1 MRLDLEQ
8 MVERLATVRRSWLI
22 ATARRAGAGADAE
35 DAVQDVLARL
45 AAGSALPR
53 DERQALAYAATA
65 VRRRALDLA
74 ATSTSS
80 APRPVAD
87 EEHGPAEDH
96 ERRRALRAFTQA
108 LDALPERPR
117 AVLVLD
123 AAGWSRTQIARRL
136 EVSERVV
143 KRVLA
148 EHRSAVVATATAAVD
163 GADCTRLSATLA
175 TYAAGVGRPR
185 FEGPVVRHLEVCD
198 ACRLALVRARALRA
212 LFPPPTAF
220 GIGAAPAPAA
230 PLVAFKLGA
239 AIVAAVTAAGGVGL
253 VAHRPAPGHPPA
265 RVVAVVVQTLPT
277 RAVAPVQRVVPHVR
291 TVQVTSSRPQRQ
303 ADPKP
308 RVKARARTVQA
319 AARTKPAWAV
329 PEAQQPDQCD
339 LGTLGIC
346 GFDE

>member
-8 MVERLATVRRSWLI
+8 MVERLATVRRPWLI

-45 AAGSALPR
+45 AAGAALPR
-53 DERQALAYAATA
+53 DERRAMAYAATA

-74 ATSTSS
+74 TTGASS
-80 APRPVAD
+80 APPPLAEDVD
-87 EEHGPAEDH
+87 GPAEEH

-108 LDALPERPR
+108 VATLPERPR

-123 AAGWSRTQIARRL
+123 AAGWSRMQIARHL

-148 EHRSAVVATATAAVD
+148 EHRGAVVATAAAAVD
-163 GADCTRLSATLA
+163 GADCVRLSATLA
-175 TYAAGVGRPR
+175 AYGAGVGRPR
-185 FEGPVVRHLEVCD
+185 FDGPVVRHLEVCD

-220 GIGAAPAPAA
+220 GIGAAPTPAA

-253 VAHRPAPGHPPA
+253 VNRPAPGHPPA
-265 RVVAVVVQTLPT
+265 LVAIVVETLPT
-277 RAVAPVQRVVPHVR
+277 RAVVPVQRVVPRVR
-291 TVQVTSSRPQRQ
+291 TVQVSSEPRRQ
-303 ADPKP
+303 ADPAPRP
-308 RVKARARTVQA
+308 RVQVRTTA
-319 AARTKPAWAV
+319 AARSKPAWAM
-329 PEAQQPDQCD
+329 PEAQQPDRCD

-346 GFDE
+346 GFGE